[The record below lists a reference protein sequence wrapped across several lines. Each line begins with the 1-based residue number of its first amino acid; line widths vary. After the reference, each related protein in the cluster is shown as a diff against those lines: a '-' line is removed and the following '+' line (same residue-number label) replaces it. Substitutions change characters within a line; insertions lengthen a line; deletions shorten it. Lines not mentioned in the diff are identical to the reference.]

1 MTHACFEHGEQ
12 ASLKKKKKPWSIA
25 EVMYILCNS
34 LYFMD

>member
-12 ASLKKKKKPWSIA
+12 ASLKKKKPWSIA